1 MKRSILFVGVAFA
14 ALVACKSKSADAG
27 THEELAVDTQAAA
40 VLVGSALTGSA
51 LTGSALTGS
60 ESEAG
65 TMLGKTYECGAK
77 GQKPCPMQGWM
88 KSVLAKAAGSGE
100 AKELANALDVVAS
113 KPVAGFDQW
122 VAIAKEGADKAR
134 AGDLD
139 TVKASCKKCHSLYQK
154 KYREEMRDQAW

>member
-40 VLVGSALTGSA
+40 VLV
-51 LTGSALTGS
+51 GSALTGS

-139 TVKASCKKCHSLYQK
+139 TAKASCKKCHSLYQK